1 MFSGGD
7 YAEVA
12 RWLQNFVTSHAKREN
27 PRVEAVVDAEGP
39 REGESYGVRL
49 ELGQALNP
57 PGHRAPM
64 ELAFAEVAASRG
76 DLHWCQ
82 TLAARIRAS
91 ARELSTAA
99 APSARPA

>member
-27 PRVEAVVDAEGP
+27 PHVEALVDAEGP
-39 REGESYGVRL
+39 REGQSYGVRL
-49 ELGQALNP
+49 ELRHSLNP
-57 PGHRAPM
+57 PSDRAPL
-64 ELAFAEVAASRG
+64 ELTFAEVAANRG

-82 TLAARIRAS
+82 TLAARVRES
-91 ARELSTAA
+91 ARELSAA
-99 APSARPA
+99 GASSARPA